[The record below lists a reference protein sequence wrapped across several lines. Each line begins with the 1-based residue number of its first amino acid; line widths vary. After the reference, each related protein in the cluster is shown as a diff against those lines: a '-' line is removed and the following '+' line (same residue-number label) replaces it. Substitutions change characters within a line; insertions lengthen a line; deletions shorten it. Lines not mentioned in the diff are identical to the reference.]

1 MRLQRKRSEPGW
13 VYFTLT
19 NNSSRTA
26 AQVDEPDPR
35 GPNPFG
41 RIIRLKDDADLLGMT
56 WGLFLLSGAETNS
69 LDPDGAGLTAD
80 SVHASSD
87 DLWFDDGG
95 LL

>member
-1 MRLQRKRSEPGW
+1 MRLQRKRSETGW

-19 NNSSRTA
+19 NSSRRTA
-26 AQVDEPDPR
+26 AQVDEPNPR

-41 RIIRLKDDADLLGMT
+41 HIIRFNDGADLRGMT

-69 LDPDGAGLTAD
+69 LDPNGAGLTAD

-87 DLWFDDGG
+87 G
-95 LL
+95 L